1 MITYGYV
8 NNVSEVEG
16 AKKSYGVYNSDNN
29 SVKLFVFGDSY
40 VDTGNYL
47 NSTSYKSPNGITFPG
62 HPSGRFGNGH
72 ILTDYLASF
81 FKIGNP
87 TPYALKNS
95 SNLQNGMNFA
105 FGGTGVFKTMID
117 GPNLTVQIDS
127 FEQLIKQNVYSKS
140 DVESSIVLVNTG
152 SNDYITFLLKDKNLI
167 GIAKYIKSLGDEFS
181 INLKRIHSL
190 GANKIIVSLL
200 EPMGCYPAISVASSY
215 HDCINQLNK
224 VSRYHNKMIL
234 QNVEGLNKKSG
245 KLVFTTLDLYNS
257 FLSTIK
263 DMQKSHQENSTLMN
277 PLQPCCAPVKGVYEC
292 GTVDENGKNEYNLCK
307 KPELSFFWDI
317 VHPSQNGW
325 YSIFKK
331 LEPSLSQITGT
342 NFLSL

>member
-8 NNVSEVEG
+8 NNVAEVEG
-16 AKKSYGVYNSDNN
+16 AKKSYAVYNSDNN

-47 NSTSYKSPNGITFPG
+47 NSISYKLPYGITFPG
-62 HPSGRFGNGH
+62 YPAGRFGNGR

-81 FKIGNP
+81 LKIETP

-105 FGGTGVFKTMID
+105 YGGTGIFKTMVD

-152 SNDYITFLLKDKNLI
+152 GNDYITFLLKDKNLVGI
-167 GIAKYIKSLGDEFS
+167 GKYIKSLVDEFS
-181 INLKRIHSL
+181 VNLIRIRSL
-190 GANKIIVSLL
+190 GVKKIIVSLL
-200 EPMGCYPAISVASSY
+200 EPIGCYPAITVALSY
-215 HDCINQLNK
+215 HDCVDRLNK
-224 VSRYHNKMIL
+224 VSRDHNKMIL
-234 QNVEGLNKKSG
+234 QNVEDLNKKSG
-245 KLVFTTLDLYNS
+245 KALFMTLDLYNS

-277 PLQPCCAPVKGVYEC
+277 PLEPCCAPLKAGYGC
-292 GTVDENGKNEYNLCK
+292 GKVDENGKNEYTLCK
-307 KPELSFFWDI
+307 EPELSFFWDI
-317 VHPSQNGW
+317 VHPAQNGW

-331 LEPSLSQITGT
+331 LEPSISQIIGT
-342 NFLSL
+342 NF